1 MAITKG
7 EKMALWVTGAIVFAV
22 IVWAWVMRRES
33 LSTSNEENYNS
44 PYYMN
49 YNYPLVSWNAGGSV
63 TGTAS
68 GLPSIPAA
76 NAANNDCGCGG
87 GTNGFYT
94 SLSQMLSSF
103 QQGAENAFNS
113 YESNIRNSFP
123 SYVDQYINNP
133 ASAAQAANVT
143 QVLG

>member
-22 IVWAWVMRRES
+22 IVWAWTMRKQAT
-33 LSTSNEENYNS
+33 STANEESYNS

-49 YNYPLVSWNAGGSV
+49 YNYPLTSWNAGGSV
-63 TGTAS
+63 TGTAT

-76 NAANNDCGCGG
+76 NSANNDCGCGG

-94 SLSQMLSSF
+94 SLNQMLAQF
-103 QQGAENAFNS
+103 EQGAQSAFSEYANNVYS
-113 YESNIRNSFP
+113 AFP
-123 SYVDQYINNP
+123 SSVDQYINNP
-133 ASAAQAANVT
+133 AGAAQAANVT
-143 QVLG
+143 QILG